1 MFEIEIHEDTLQEL
15 YGLPPLLRAKMTRQI
30 DKLAAYGTSLR
41 EPDTKSVKDGFF
53 ELRAKAGD
61 VGRAIYVY
69 RKGKRIFVLKIF
81 VKSTAK
87 LPSSVLTAA
96 ARRLEEM
103 LNDE

>member
-1 MFEIEIHEDTLQEL
+1 MFEIEIHEDALQEL
-15 YGLPPLLRAKMTRQI
+15 QVLPAPLRAKMTRQI

-41 EPDTKSVKDGFF
+41 EPDTKPIRDGFF
-53 ELRAKAGD
+53 EFRAKAGD
-61 VGRAIYVY
+61 IGRAIDVY
-69 RKGKRIFVLKIF
+69 QKGERIFVLKIF

-87 LPSSVLTAA
+87 LPSSMLTAA